1 MHWYSAQALAA
12 QRVRDLREQAAAA
25 RRATEARRARRG
37 HALLAAGWVP
47 TRRILAGRDYEDFPA
62 EPAQVT

>member
-1 MHWYSAQALAA
+1 MYPYSTQVLAA
-12 QRVRDLREQAAAA
+12 QRIRDLREQAAAA

-47 TRRILAGRDYEDFPA
+47 ARRSGGPRWA
-62 EPAQVT
+62 

>member
-12 QRVRDLREQAAAA
+12 QRVRDLREQGAAA

-37 HALLAAGWVP
+37 HGLLAAGWVP
-47 TRRILAGRDYEDFPA
+47 TRRPGAPRWA
-62 EPAQVT
+62 